1 MNTDTEMEEK
11 EILIWCQVFSCVF
24 LCFKYQV
31 SQSSVEKKE
40 ANTEFIHYNKITFK
54 QLCKMYDDDVYLF
67 VSLIAYT
74 VVVTTKSR
82 KYNPQ
87 ILLFA

>member
-11 EILIWCQVFSCVF
+11 EILIWCQVLASFCVSNI
-24 LCFKYQV
+24 KYL

-67 VSLIAYT
+67 LSLIAYT
-74 VVVTTKSR
+74 VVVTTKSC

>member
-1 MNTDTEMEEK
+1 M
-11 EILIWCQVFSCVF
+11 LCQVFSCVF
-24 LCFKYQV
+24 LCSKYQV
-31 SQSSVEKKE
+31 SQSPVEKKE
-40 ANTEFIHYNKITFK
+40 GNTEFIHYNKITFK
-54 QLCKMYDDDVYLF
+54 QLCKMYDNDVYLF

-74 VVVTTKSR
+74 VRPSVVTTKSC